1 MSTGTIVGLLAIV
14 PEVTVRQDP
23 PPAPGGMFSLLA
35 VLCALLIAFTVARRM
50 LRGKRGSTLLFAG
63 TVSVGNALMEF
74 ASMLQ
79 PGRATVESIE
89 KAESPELNEAHDEAI
104 GDRRTPRS
112 RPGAD
117 RR

>member
-1 MSTGTIVGLLAIV
+1 
-14 PEVTVRQDP
+14 
-23 PPAPGGMFSLLA
+23 MFSLLA